1 MSEFKLKMIAKSQ
14 RGGQSE
20 SGEREQN
27 EESISEA
34 IEFLPL

>member
-1 MSEFKLKMIAKSQ
+1 MSELKWKMMAESQ